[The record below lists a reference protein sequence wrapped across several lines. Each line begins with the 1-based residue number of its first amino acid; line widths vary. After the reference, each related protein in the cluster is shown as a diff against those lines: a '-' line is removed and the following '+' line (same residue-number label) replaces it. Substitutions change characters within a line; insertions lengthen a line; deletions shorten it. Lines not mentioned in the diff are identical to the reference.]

1 MKILVTGGG
10 GFLGRYIVERLLN
23 KGHSVRI
30 YQRSDHP
37 DLAESGVEVICGDL
51 SDVANIQSAAKGVD
65 AVFHVAAL
73 AGIWGAKE
81 VFVKA
86 NILGTKNVLEA
97 VRKNKVPYLVHTSTP
112 SVVFSGE
119 AFEGEDE
126 SLPYGKNWLCHYART
141 KAEAEKM
148 VLAAHGKNLA
158 TCALRPHLIWGPGDP
173 HLLPR
178 VIESAKSGRLKIVG
192 DGSNRVDVT
201 YVENAADAHL
211 QALEALIEGKAGGK
225 AYFISQ
231 GEPVL
236 LWDWI
241 NSLLQRLGEK
251 PLQKKISAANAYR
264 AGAVA
269 EVIWKLLQR
278 KDDPPMTRFVAVELS
293 KSHWYSIRNARKD
306 LGYHPEDHPMEAG
319 LAAFVDWWK
328 RHKESH

>member
-1 MKILVTGGG
+1 VD
-10 GFLGRYIVERLLN
+10 RLLV

-30 YQRSDHP
+30 YQRSNHP
-37 DLAESGVEVICGDL
+37 DLAERGVEVICGDL
-51 SDVANIQSAAKGVD
+51 TDTAKIQLATEGVD

-73 AGIWGAKE
+73 AGIWGPKE
-81 VFVKA
+81 NFEQA
-86 NILGTKNVLEA
+86 NVQGTHNVLAA

-119 AFEGEDE
+119 SFEGDDE

-141 KAEAEKM
+141 KAEAEQA
-148 VLAAHGKNLA
+148 VLEANSPQLA

-178 VIESAKSGRLKIVG
+178 VIESAKKGRLKIVG

-201 YVENAADAHL
+201 YVENAADAHI
-211 QALEALIEGKAGGK
+211 QALDALIAGRAGGK

-231 GEPVL
+231 GEPVA

-241 NSLLQRLGEK
+241 NALLERLGE
-251 PLQKKISAANAYR
+251 QSIKKRISAKTAYR
-264 AGAVA
+264 IGAVA
-269 EVIWKLLQR
+269 ECIWKILQR

-293 KSHWYSIRNARKD
+293 KSHWYSIESARQD
-306 LGYHPEDHPMEAG
+306 LGYRPESHPMEKG
-319 LAAFVDWWK
+319 LTAFTQWWK
-328 RHKESH
+328 TAEAKKDDGERRRSGEGRS